1 MSEKKYIINE
11 NGVEREMTPDEKQIK
26 DDLLADV
33 ETEKVEEQ
41 AHKNE
46 RNNCRASAKE
56 KLIALGLTSKEVDC
70 VMWGDIPKTVETPVA
85 E

>member
-41 AHKNE
+41 AHINE
-46 RNNCRASAKE
+46 RNACRASAKE

-70 VMWGDIPKTVETPVA
+70 VMWGDIPKTVETEVA

>member
-11 NGVEREMTPDEKQIK
+11 NGVEREMTPDERQIK

-70 VMWGDIPKTVETPVA
+70 VMWGDIPKTVETEVA

>member
-70 VMWGDIPKTVETPVA
+70 VMWGDIPKTVETEVA